1 MQYLVYGL
9 SSILTS
15 SAAATAVLQYAAAL
29 GQSSL
34 TDVVTMP
41 AVDLNGAV
49 TSVSFVLG
57 PGIPV
62 LAEEAADD
70 VLEPAD
76 VDFVNDIAARTHA
89 VLTGARNHA

>member
-1 MQYLVYGL
+1 MKYLVYGL

-15 SAAATAVLQYAAAL
+15 SAAATAVLQYTAAL
-29 GQSSL
+29 GQSAL

-41 AVDLNGAV
+41 AVDLTGAE
-49 TSVSFVLG
+49 TFVSLVLG

-70 VLEPAD
+70 LLEPAD
-76 VDFVNDIAARTHA
+76 LDFVDEIAARTRA
-89 VLTGARNHA
+89 VLAGTPHHA